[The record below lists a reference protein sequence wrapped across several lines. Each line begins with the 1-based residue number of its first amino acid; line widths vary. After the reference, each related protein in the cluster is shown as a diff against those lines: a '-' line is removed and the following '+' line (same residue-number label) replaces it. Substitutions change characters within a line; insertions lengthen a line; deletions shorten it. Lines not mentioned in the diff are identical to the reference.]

1 MSLPAFLKPHPT
13 GVYLAV
19 KLQPRASK
27 NEVVGLHD
35 GCLKLRITAPPVE
48 GAANEAVVRP
58 VAETLGIPRRQVRL
72 VSGSTG
78 RRKVLEIEGV
88 SEAQLAGL
96 STVDAKP

>member
-1 MSLPAFLKPHPT
+1 M
-13 GVYLAV
+13 
-19 KLQPRASK
+19 
-27 NEVVGLHD
+27 GLHD

-48 GAANEAVVRP
+48 GAANEAVVRL